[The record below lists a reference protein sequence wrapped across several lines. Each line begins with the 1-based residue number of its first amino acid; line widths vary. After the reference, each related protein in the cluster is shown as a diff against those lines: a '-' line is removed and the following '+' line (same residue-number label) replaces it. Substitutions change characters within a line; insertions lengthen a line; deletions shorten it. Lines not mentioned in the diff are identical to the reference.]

1 MENNKNKTFEDATN
15 NKQKLKNAVSSVD
28 AKEHNLDQN
37 HSKKPEAMGPN
48 TKR

>member
-1 MENNKNKTFEDATN
+1 MNKNKNKTFENATN
-15 NKQKLKNAVSSVD
+15 KQEKLNNAVSSLD

-37 HSKKPEAMGPN
+37 HNKKPEAMGPN